1 MRMKK
6 ICGAV
11 SAVIVLLAIGAYFFR
26 GHIYLAADG
35 YAVVRSSPRACD
47 DEYGYRYNMLLNGD
61 SIQVTI
67 QGLYGPVQLQS
78 ERLGSLEVDVLL
90 DIKNGVKR
98 IQDSDDMEAVQVS
111 KYSVRQVNLVY
122 RYFDHH
128 YSKNKVL
135 VIPDYRE
142 RTHVILRLFAALA
155 WAVCVPV
162 IGSRRM
168 EGKRER
174 IGRNVILVIGT
185 LAVLYLTCGEL
196 VTIL

>member
-1 MRMKK
+1 MKK

-26 GHIYLAADG
+26 GHIYFAADG
-35 YAVVRSSPRACD
+35 YVVVLSSPQASD
-47 DEYGYRYNMLLNGD
+47 DEYGYRYDMLVNGD
-61 SIQVTI
+61 SIQVNI
-67 QGLYGPVQLQS
+67 QGFYGPVQLQS
-78 ERLGSLEVDVLL
+78 GRLGSLKVYVLQ

-98 IQDSDDMEAVQVS
+98 IQDSDDMEAVQAS
-111 KYSVRQVNLVY
+111 KYSVRQLNLVY

-135 VIPDYRE
+135 VIPNYKE

-162 IGSRRM
+162 IGLRRM

-174 IGRNVILVIGT
+174 IGRNVILVTGT
-185 LAVLYLTCGEL
+185 LAVLYLTCGEF